1 MEEKGRG
8 GKTALHVLA
17 FIGVTLALLI
27 IAALAALYIVTK
39 GPSDAARDSFVGW
52 SAEHGLGGVST
63 LFLSDQEEKDAMGG
77 GDAIDDVQPES
88 SDVPIIIVSE
98 EAPDTSAAPEA
109 SAEPDTSAAPETSAE
124 PAASQAPDGSG
135 EEDAA

>member
-52 SAEHGLGGVST
+52 SAENGLGGVST

-88 SDVPIIIVSE
+88 SDVPMIIVSE

-109 SAEPDTSAAPETSAE
+109 SAEPDTSAAPEASAE